1 MASFNPKEGNI
12 EEYSFIY
19 GDEAVTYEVI
29 RKVFAEGKKR
39 KSPFECIQIA
49 ESL

>member
-1 MASFNPKEGNI
+1 MTSVSSDEGKK

-29 RKVFAEGKKR
+29 RKNYAEGKKR
-39 KSPFECIQIA
+39 NITI
-49 ESL
+49 

>member
-1 MASFNPKEGNI
+1 MTSVNHKEGNI

-29 RKVFAEGKKR
+29 RKVFAEGKK
-39 KSPFECIQIA
+39 KK
-49 ESL
+49 